1 MKKLAISLAVLIV
14 AIAIAAGVAS
24 AGITSETEC
33 LRIHIRA
40 NSNDEIDQSVKYE
53 IKGEIVKYLTP
64 IISEAKS
71 KDQAMSIVS
80 REIPNIEAVAKN
92 TLKKKGFTYTAKCK
106 IASEEFPSRT
116 YGNMTL
122 EKGVYDALIVE
133 LGKAEGDNWWC
144 VVFPP
149 LCFVSG
155 ENSGEK
161 DFKYVSKIEEIIN
174 GILGR

>member
-14 AIAIAAGVAS
+14 AIAIAAVAS

-80 REIPNIEAVAKN
+80 RDRK
-92 TLKKKGFTYTAKCK
+92 
-106 IASEEFPSRT
+106 S
-116 YGNMTL
+116 
-122 EKGVYDALIVE
+122 
-133 LGKAEGDNWWC
+133 
-144 VVFPP
+144 VV
-149 LCFVSG
+149 
-155 ENSGEK
+155 
-161 DFKYVSKIEEIIN
+161 
-174 GILGR
+174 

>member
-14 AIAIAAGVAS
+14 AIAIAAVAS

-80 REIPNIEAVAKN
+80 REQVLEDNHRARHFYE
-92 TLKKKGFTYTAKCK
+92 KC
-106 IASEEFPSRT
+106 
-116 YGNMTL
+116 G
-122 EKGVYDALIVE
+122 
-133 LGKAEGDNWWC
+133 
-144 VVFPP
+144 
-149 LCFVSG
+149 
-155 ENSGEK
+155 
-161 DFKYVSKIEEIIN
+161 FKYGGKYYDDTIGGKQLRELQYVYHI
-174 GILGR
+174 